1 MKSRKFTTTNSR
13 FEEGDQLFVDALGA
27 LLMDEVAGIGD
38 HDPFESFRE
47 PRLHAFEGLHA
58 DAAVSFT
65 VKTQARN
72 WNRVGH
78 DLRLQIREL
87 GNRQYRV
94 EHVPVVTEGGLEDAR
109 LCEG

>member
-13 FEEGDQLFVDALGA
+13 FEECDQLFVDALGA

-38 HDPFESFRE
+38 HGLCESLRE

-65 VKTQARN
+65 VKNQARN
-72 WNRVGH
+72 GNRVGH
-78 DLRLQIREL
+78 DLGLQIREL
-87 GNRQYRV
+87 GNLQGRV
-94 EHVPVVTEGGLEDAR
+94 EHVPVVTEGGLE
-109 LCEG
+109 